1 MQDAKLIARP
11 PDEGRSAGNGSS
23 GSGAQFTRSRP
34 PQPDLRSVLSR
45 ARANQTAFLGDA
57 SDVDS
62 ADGSVAPE
70 EAGADGLAVAAVAN
84 IMKSTQT
91 LAAILGP
98 AIVPPEAS
106 AWIDGLMRNV
116 PGLLAQRD
124 QSPLSLL
131 SQQQSG
137 ASTMAAAARAPMP
150 MRGPMPMPMG
160 GEGMMMAA

>member
-23 GSGAQFTRSRP
+23 GAQFTRSRP
-34 PQPDLRSVLSR
+34 PQPHLRSVLARSR
-45 ARANQTAFLGDA
+45 DNQTAFLGDA
-57 SDVDS
+57 ND
-62 ADGSVAPE
+62 ADGDEASVAPE

-131 SQQQSG
+131 SQSQSG
-137 ASTMAAAARAPMP
+137 ASPTAMAAPRPPMA
-150 MRGPMPMPMG
+150 MRGPMPMG
-160 GEGMMMAA
+160 GEGMTMAA